1 MSTRTYNIDIK
12 SFPFPVAIF
21 KKDEKKTS
29 TPFAFHLTDFNK
41 AFEML
46 SNLEYSQFQT
56 LSKMGDY
63 RLARFFTSLDFSNGG
78 NTLPKSLEYFCENNK
93 KWYNVNFHLDEPATL
108 FAFFTDI
115 TTQKQ
120 QIENL
125 VQSQKKNLLLS
136 DVTREGILLHKKER
150 IIDINLSLAKLLG
163 FQKSEAIGKH
173 ILEFF
178 HKKDHQLVRKKL
190 LKEIANPYEAT
201 LLKKNYEELIAEIRA
216 HNMEWEGDIVRV
228 VTIRDLTEIRKK
240 DNHLR
245 ESRAKYKRIAENMTD
260 VVWTADLHFN
270 TTYVSPSVEKI
281 LGDTPEQQMKRD
293 ITEKYPEETIQY
305 FQKLREEHL
314 QLESDSSA
322 AKNRSVIVETQ
333 HYKPDGSV
341 IWVSENISFIR
352 DKEGSPIGF
361 LGVLRDITQRKALE
375 EKLIKS
381 ERKYR
386 DLIEN
391 SYEIIYKLNQ
401 QGEITFLSPSW
412 TRFLGHEVNEVEGKR
427 IFDFLHPD
435 DISNV
440 LNIMGDAFKT
450 GKRVQ
455 NFHYRIRHKNGHYCW
470 HATSA
475 SPIRDDEGN
484 IAEYLGVAQ
493 DVTEHVKT
501 QHDLNMTQR
510 LYRESIDNSSDLIFV
525 KDETLTYLVV
535 NRALAGFFGLEK
547 EQIVGKTDR
556 DLMGEEGC
564 KACMASDEKART
576 SDKPVIVEEKI
587 GDQVFETIKFSID
600 MGNGKKGLVGFIR
613 DITKQ
618 RDLSNQI
625 RSKTQLLQNI
635 TDNMFDMVSMTDHE
649 GKITFLSK
657 SHEIFGYPLDDLSG
671 NHFTS
676 LVHHNDMQ
684 RIQKNIEKVIQTG
697 GEGKVE
703 YRVRC
708 ADGSFLWLETMGKI
722 LTDENKNISGFLFSS
737 RNITERKNHERKL
750 EKLYSLQ
757 NILMQIASEYIN
769 LDLDDFEKNINKSLK
784 QLGEFVNADRAYVFD
799 YDWENQCCNN
809 TYEWC
814 AEGISAEIE
823 NLQQVPLEMIPDWVN
838 THKQSK
844 PMVFSDVFKLP
855 EDDGVRII
863 LEPQGVKSII
873 TIPLMDR
880 DECIGFI
887 GFDSVRKHHHYQDD
901 ERNLLTVYA
910 QIFVNLK
917 NRKELEQSLI
927 LEKEKANAA
936 NQAKSEFL
944 ANISHEIRTPMNS
957 ILGFSE
963 VMMNTTTDSKQKNY
977 LKTILDSGKTLLS
990 LINDILDLSKIEAG
1004 KIEISPEPVDVRVIV
1019 NEIKQ
1024 IFDQITEEKNI
1035 EFKLQIDDDLP
1046 HSIIFDEIRLRQVLL
1061 NLTGNAIKFTEE
1073 GFVGICIRVLQ
1084 KKDNCVDF
1092 EIVVADSGIGIS
1104 PKEQHTIFESFTQ
1117 TSGQD
1122 AKKYG
1127 GTGLGLAISKRLIEL
1142 MHGNLRLDSKP
1153 GKGSEFIIQFTNA
1166 KYSDEMLEQD
1176 QLYLWNEDII
1186 DFEHAKILVVD
1197 DVPHNRQLVMT
1208 YLDNFDLE
1216 IFEVENGQMAVESS
1230 RIYQPDLIFMDIR
1243 MPGMNGYEAT
1253 KIIKNDAQT
1262 FHIPV
1267 VALTAS
1273 TMHSELDKINNIF
1286 DGYLRKPI
1294 QKKSL
1299 VNEMTRFLKFSKTEH
1314 LQRTPTPEDD
1324 TLLNFTE
1331 TDITEELRQEFL
1343 KLFEDRI
1350 NRQID
1355 FATLDELEVLKKEL
1369 SDFSDDQKVLPL
1381 KILTDDLAMHFDSF
1395 DFDKVQHCLS
1405 RVMELFEHGRGQI

>member
-1 MSTRTYNIDIK
+1 MMSTRTYNIDIK

-341 IWVSENISFIR
+341 IWISENISFIR

-547 EQIVGKTDR
+547 EQIIGKTDR

-635 TDNMFDMVSMTDHE
+635 TDNMFDLVSMADAE
-649 GKITFLSK
+649 GNFTFLSK
-657 SHEIFGYPLDDLSG
+657 SHKILGYPLDDLIG
-671 NHFTS
+671 
-676 LVHHNDMQ
+676 
-684 RIQKNIEKVIQTG
+684 KNILHFVHPDDQQYMQGKIAEATQKQ
-697 GEGKVE
+697 EEDKVE
-703 YRVRC
+703 YRYMR
-708 ADGSFLWLETMGKI
+708 ADGSFLWLETMGKV
-722 LTDENKNISGFLFSS
+722 LTDDKRQVSGLIFSS
-737 RNITERKNHERKL
+737 RDITERKKMDITLRQSESNLKAIIENPFESIWSVNICGEAQYINELFAGSFEYAFGVKLTKGMKIIPVLPKEIQNLWQERYQKVFNGEKFIFEEVYPLPTGTVYSEIYANPVFLDGEVVGACFYGRDVTERK
-750 EKLYSLQ
+750 
-757 NILMQIASEYIN
+757 IA
-769 LDLDDFEKNINKSLK
+769 
-784 QLGEFVNADRAYVFD
+784 
-799 YDWENQCCNN
+799 
-809 TYEWC
+809 
-814 AEGISAEIE
+814 
-823 NLQQVPLEMIPDWVN
+823 
-838 THKQSK
+838 
-844 PMVFSDVFKLP
+844 
-855 EDDGVRII
+855 
-863 LEPQGVKSII
+863 
-873 TIPLMDR
+873 
-880 DECIGFI
+880 
-887 GFDSVRKHHHYQDD
+887 
-901 ERNLLTVYA
+901 
-910 QIFVNLK
+910 
-917 NRKELEQSLI
+917 EQSLI
-927 LEKEKANAA
+927 HEKEKANAA

-963 VMMNTTTDSKQKNY
+963 VMMNTTTDSKQNNY
-977 LKTILDSGKTLLS
+977 LKAILDSGKTLLS

-1024 IFDQITEEKNI
+1024 LFDQKTEEKNI

-1208 YLDNFDLE
+1208 YLDNYDLE

-1253 KIIKNDAQT
+1253 QIIKNDAQT
-1262 FHIPV
+1262 SHIPV

-1355 FATLDELEVLKKEL
+1355 FATLDELEVLKNEL